1 MYWVLSLKLRK
12 SKRERGQRATGSTH
26 GYSMVTSKRVR
37 TQYRLFSIEYQE
49 CYTLAS
55 TDTDTD
61 TDTGTDTALALATQ
75 LWFLSTTVLVVSS
88 RLGGNQNLNHSHTSA
103 LPIPHRPG
111 LNSMG
116 IDINGRTEIGERN
129 TGYIWIIYV
138 VYIYYIRTRLE
149 LKEGLDLSV
158 CLLFVF
164 RRVVVLLFYIF
175 FFLCFFFLHLCIC
188 FANLPSRRAERTRE
202 MFFPG
207 QSHSKRHHILPLT
220 WSQLG
225 NRHRSNTINDEH
237 Y

>member
-1 MYWVLSLKLRK
+1 
-12 SKRERGQRATGSTH
+12 
-26 GYSMVTSKRVR
+26 MVTSKRVR
-37 TQYRLFSIEYQE
+37 TQYRLLNIEYQE
-49 CYTLAS
+49 CYTRAS

-175 FFLCFFFLHLCIC
+175 FFLFFFFFALVHLLCELTKPTSRK
-188 FANLPSRRAERTRE
+188 NTRNVLPRTV
-202 MFFPG
+202 
-207 QSHSKRHHILPLT
+207 
-220 WSQLG
+220 SQ
-225 NRHRSNTINDEH
+225 
-237 Y
+237 